1 VNPKLLNLL
10 AAACFIGVGLG
21 IAGVSTANDAES
33 TYYPNDIV
41 KASMSVFLVV
51 FATVVFVC
59 GWLYLKLR
67 HTLRVFQKKLFLAS
81 ALSYPFLLVRL
92 VYSALSDYTTCSKFA
107 VLIGDATIYLCMSVL
122 EEITAAGIA
131 MFLGIS
137 AVLQDDFVKPDS
149 KPAHQRF
156 ELRLLP

>member
-1 VNPKLLNLL
+1 VNPKFLNLL

-21 IAGVSTANDAES
+21 IAGVSTANDSDS
-33 TYYPNDIV
+33 TYHPNDIV
-41 KASMSVFLVV
+41 KASMGVFLAV
-51 FATVVFVC
+51 FAIVVVVC

-92 VYSALSDYTTCSKFA
+92 VYSALGDYTPWSKFA
-107 VLIGDATIYLCMSVL
+107 VLSGDTTIYLCMSVL
-122 EEITAAGIA
+122 EEITAIGLA

-137 AVLQDDFVKPDS
+137 AVLQDDFVKPD
-149 KPAHQRF
+149 
-156 ELRLLP
+156 